1 MFRPPKQILTMK
13 LHLLSTLQGLKNLKN
28 NDLIRK
34 AKKISFKQL
43 FIISQKTLTFQT
55 SLTQYTKINRQTKK
69 KRLEHSSATH
79 QPNNTSIHVSHI
91 PYILHISFLSFTFLP
106 VSDKVWRNI
115 LYFHLNFSSLKP
127 KAWMCFSFPSPLPAC
142 FSRSR
147 VAATA
152 WPFISSTLKQYKNA
166 VKVLN

>member
-1 MFRPPKQILTMK
+1 MK
-13 LHLLSTLQGLKNLKN
+13 LHLLSTLQGLKYLKN

-34 AKKISFKQL
+34 AKKISLKQL
-43 FIISQKTLTFQT
+43 FIISQKALTFQT

-69 KRLEHSSATH
+69 KIKTLFC
-79 QPNNTSIHVSHI
+79 NTPAKQCKYSCQSYSLHF
-91 PYILHISFLSFTFLP
+91 PYQFLSLTFLP
-106 VSDKVWRNI
+106 VSDKIWRNV
-115 LYFHLNFSSLKP
+115 LYFHLNFSLLKA

-152 WPFISSTLKQYKNA
+152 CPFISGTLKQYKNA
-166 VKVLN
+166 IKVLN